1 MKSDTPSID
10 LVYLWVDGN
19 DPEWQAKRNAFFG
32 RKVENSSS
40 NFNGRYVNNDELK
53 FSLRSV
59 ERYAPWIRK
68 VFIVTDNQKPKW
80 LDISNPKIQIIDQN
94 DILPDKSL
102 PCFNS
107 NVLEHFLYKVPNL
120 SEHFLLSNDDMF
132 FNKTVLPTTFFA
144 KDGFPIIRL
153 NRKPFRRF
161 RWFLREQIFKKPHKL
176 YSKALFNAAKLVKH
190 KFGVF
195 YNGLPHHNL
204 DSYLKSD
211 CLRVAEHIFKNEIDL
226 TKMNHFRSANDIQ
239 RIVYSY
245 VALAE
250 KRGHLQYVS
259 SKESLHV
266 HIQKNRHYEKL
277 KKFNPTF
284 FCMNDTEYADDND
297 RMKLKMWLS
306 TRFPEKSKFEK

>member
-1 MKSDTPSID
+1 MKSEIPNID

-19 DPEWQAKRNAFFG
+19 DPKWQAKRNAFFG
-32 RKVENSSS
+32 RKVENSLSS
-40 NFNGRYVNNDELK
+40 FNGRYVNNDELK
-53 FSLRSV
+53 YSLRSV

-68 VFIVTDNQKPKW
+68 IFIVTDNQKPKW

-94 DILPDKSL
+94 NLLPQKSL

-107 NVLEHFLYKVPNL
+107 NVLEHFLYKIPHL
-120 SEHFLLSNDDMF
+120 SEHFILSNDDMF
-132 FNKTVLPTTFFA
+132 LNKTVFSTTFFA
-144 KDGFPIIRL
+144 KDGLPIIRL
-153 NRKPFRRF
+153 TRKPFRRF

-176 YSKALFNAAKLVKH
+176 YSKALFNAAELVKR
-190 KFGVF
+190 KFGFF
-195 YNGLPHHNL
+195 YNGLPHHNI

-211 CLRVAEHIFKNEIDL
+211 CIRVGEQIFKNEIDH
-226 TKMNHFRSANDIQ
+226 TKMNHIRNANDIQ

-250 KRGHLQYVS
+250 KRGHLRYVS
-259 SKESLHV
+259 NDVSLHI
-266 HIQKNRHYEKL
+266 HIQKDRHFEKL

-297 RMKLKMWLS
+297 RMKLKVWLS
-306 TRFPEKSKFEK
+306 TRFPEKSEFEK

>member
-176 YSKALFNAAKLVKH
+176 YSKALFNAAELVKH

>member
-1 MKSDTPSID
+1 MKSEIPNID

-19 DPEWQAKRNAFFG
+19 DPKWQAKRNAFLES
-32 RKVENSSS
+32 KVENSLSS
-40 NFNGRYVNNDELK
+40 FNGRYVNNDELK
-53 FSLRSV
+53 YSLRSV

-68 VFIVTDNQKPKW
+68 IFIVTDDQTPEW
-80 LDISNPKIQIIDQN
+80 LDIENPKIKIIDHKE
-94 DILPDKSL
+94 ILPAESL

-107 NVLEHFLYKVPNL
+107 NVLEHFLYKISNL
-120 SEHFLLSNDDMF
+120 SEYFILSNDDTF
-132 FNKTVLPTTFFA
+132 FNKIVSPTTFFG

-153 NRKPFRRF
+153 TRKPFRRF

-176 YSKALFNAAKLVKH
+176 YSKALFNAAELVKR
-190 KFGVF
+190 KFGFF
-195 YNGLPHHNL
+195 YNGLPHHNI

-211 CLRVAEHIFKNEIDL
+211 CIRVGEQIFKNEIDH
-226 TKMNHFRSANDIQ
+226 TKMNHIRNANDIQ

-250 KRGHLQYVS
+250 KRGHLRYVS
-259 SKESLHV
+259 NDESLHI
-266 HIQKNRHYEKL
+266 HIQKDRHFEKL

-297 RMKLKMWLS
+297 RMKLKVWLS
-306 TRFPEKSKFEK
+306 TRFPEKSEFEK

>member
-1 MKSDTPSID
+1 MKSEIPNID

-19 DPEWQAKRNAFFG
+19 DPKWQAKRNAFFES
-32 RKVENSSS
+32 KVENSLSS
-40 NFNGRYVNNDELK
+40 FNGRYVNNDELK
-53 FSLRSV
+53 YSLRSV

-68 VFIVTDNQKPKW
+68 IFIVSDDQTPEW
-80 LDISNPKIQIIDQN
+80 LDIENPKIKIIDHKE
-94 DILPDKSL
+94 ILPAESL

-107 NVLEHFLYKVPNL
+107 NVLEHFLYKISNL
-120 SEHFLLSNDDMF
+120 SEYFILSNDDTF
-132 FNKTVLPTTFFA
+132 FNKIVSPTTFFG

-153 NRKPFRRF
+153 TRKPFRRF

-176 YSKALFNAAKLVKH
+176 YSKALFNAAELVKQ
-190 KFGVF
+190 KFGFF
-195 YNGLPHHNL
+195 YNGLPHHNI

-211 CLRVAEHIFKNEIDL
+211 CIRVGEQIFKNEIDHI
-226 TKMNHFRSANDIQ
+226 KMNHIRNANDIQ

-250 KRGHLQYVS
+250 KRGHLRYVS
-259 SKESLHV
+259 NDESLHI
-266 HIQKNRHYEKL
+266 HIQKDRHFEKL

-297 RMKLKMWLS
+297 RMKLKVWLS
-306 TRFPEKSKFEK
+306 TRFPEKSEFEK

>member
-19 DPEWQAKRNAFFG
+19 DPKWQAKRNAFFG

-176 YSKALFNAAKLVKH
+176 YSKALFNAAELVKH

-277 KKFNPTF
+277 IKFNPTF

>member
-1 MKSDTPSID
+1 MKSEIPNID

-19 DPEWQAKRNAFFG
+19 DPKWQAKRNAFFG

-40 NFNGRYVNNDELK
+40 NFNGRYANNDELK
-53 FSLRSV
+53 YSLRSV
-59 ERYAPWIRK
+59 ERYAPWFRK
-68 VFIVTDNQKPKW
+68 IFIVTDNQTPEW
-80 LDISNPKIQIIDQN
+80 LDIGNPKIKIIDQN
-94 DILPDKSL
+94 DILPHKSL

-107 NVLEHFLYKVPNL
+107 NVLEHFLYKIPNL

-176 YSKALFNAAKLVKH
+176 YSKALFNAAELVKH

-226 TKMNHFRSANDIQ
+226 TKMNHFRNANDIQ

-259 SKESLHV
+259 SKKSLHV
-266 HIQKNRHYEKL
+266 HIQKDRHYEKL

-306 TRFPEKSKFEK
+306 TRFAEKSEFEK

>member
-153 NRKPFRRF
+153 NRKPFRKF

-176 YSKALFNAAKLVKH
+176 YSKALFNAAELVKH

-204 DSYLKSD
+204 DSYLKSE

-266 HIQKNRHYEKL
+266 QIQKDRHYEKL

>member
-102 PCFNS
+102 PCDISIFQYN
-107 NVLEHFLYKVPNL
+107 PNW
-120 SEHFLLSNDDMF
+120 SQWYIRIKN
-132 FNKTVLPTTFFA
+132 N
-144 KDGFPIIRL
+144 IRL
-153 NRKPFRRF
+153 INQHFDKKEVMSRF
-161 RWFLREQIFKKPHKL
+161 HDKWYNPIYGKKL
-176 YSKALFNAAKLVKH
+176 
-190 KFGVF
+190 
-195 YNGLPHHNL
+195 
-204 DSYLKSD
+204 
-211 CLRVAEHIFKNEIDL
+211 C
-226 TKMNHFRSANDIQ
+226 
-239 RIVYSY
+239 IV
-245 VALAE
+245 
-250 KRGHLQYVS
+250 RG
-259 SKESLHV
+259 
-266 HIQKNRHYEKL
+266 
-277 KKFNPTF
+277 T
-284 FCMNDTEYADDND
+284 
-297 RMKLKMWLS
+297 
-306 TRFPEKSKFEK
+306 

>member
-19 DPEWQAKRNAFFG
+19 DPKWQAKRNAFFG

-53 FSLRSV
+53 YSLRSV

-80 LDISNPKIQIIDQN
+80 LDISNPKIQIIDHN
-94 DILPDKSL
+94 DILPHKSL

-107 NVLEHFLYKVPNL
+107 NVLEHFLYKIPNL

-132 FNKTVLPTTFFA
+132 LNKTVLSTTFFA

-153 NRKPFRRF
+153 NRKLFRRF

-176 YSKALFNAAKLVKH
+176 YSKALFYAAELVKQ
-190 KFGVF
+190 KFGFF
-195 YNGLPHHNL
+195 YNGLPHHNI
-204 DSYLKSD
+204 DSYLKRD
-211 CLRVAEHIFKNEIDL
+211 CLRVAEQIFKNEIDL
-226 TKMNHFRSANDIQ
+226 TKMNHIRSVNDVQ

-250 KRGHLQYVS
+250 KRGHLRYVS
-259 SKESLHV
+259 NDESLHV
-266 HIQKNRHYEKL
+266 HISKDRHYEKL

-297 RMKLKMWLS
+297 RMKLKMWLN
-306 TRFPEKSKFEK
+306 TRFPEKSEFEK